1 MALMKID
8 DKVEMLITLL
18 GVEQSEQLTNTL
30 EVYLDAASRE
40 IINWRYSYA
49 ESKPDEVPEE
59 YEMTQVY
66 AVIAGYSTSG
76 AENQTSHSENGISRV
91 FKYEDMIAY
100 IRGHV
105 IPIARCI

>member
-1 MALMKID
+1 MDID
-8 DKVEMLITLL
+8 DKVDMLITLL
-18 GVEQSEQLTNTL
+18 GVEKSRQLTNAL
-30 EVYLDAASRE
+30 EVYLDTASRE

-49 ESKPDEVPEE
+49 ESKPDKVPEE

-66 AVIAGYSTSG
+66 AVIAGYSISG
-76 AENQTSHSENGISRV
+76 AENQTRHSENGISRV